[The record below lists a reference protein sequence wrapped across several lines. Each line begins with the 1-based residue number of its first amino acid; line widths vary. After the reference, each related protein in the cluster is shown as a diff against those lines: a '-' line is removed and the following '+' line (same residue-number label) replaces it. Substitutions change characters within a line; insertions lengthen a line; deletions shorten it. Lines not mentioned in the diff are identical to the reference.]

1 MHLVAERHGDDGH
14 GRFDGGAAHIGE
26 VTEFLNGFLEA
37 RITGEGAQQYLNS
50 LYPDILW
57 EAIPLLYPTSS
68 GAPYERAEFE
78 PSMRILAIAIV
89 APESRFERVVE
100 AAAPVVDSIEFHAP
114 RPTLQFEILDR
125 AFRARQ
131 PGGLRVGVVVR
142 RRLSGCSAH
151 EQPRLPCLRSSRW
164 SRRTR

>member
-1 MHLVAERHGDDGH
+1 MMDVKIAAGATVCAAATSGGDPLLNAVLRPVFDTNGEWVYDNGVATGH
-14 GRFDGGAAHIGE
+14 A
-26 VTEFLNGFLEA
+26 
-37 RITGEGAQQYLNS
+37 TGEWMRLYLFDVPEGS
-50 LYPDILW
+50 
-57 EAIPLLYPTSS
+57 
-68 GAPYERAEFE
+68 
-78 PSMRILAIAIV
+78 SMRILAIAIV